1 MPEKENEALEK
12 MVLAKGKEQDFTIC
26 TLPMP
31 ISRKCLI
38 TDLIEMNDKLKK
50 KVDFAIKLLQSI
62 PTDDGPIELSYSGG
76 KDSDVIL
83 ELAKMAGIPYRAI
96 YKATTIDPPQTIAHA
111 REMGAEVIHPKK
123 TFFQLVSK
131 SGFPSRF
138 SRECCS
144 VLKEY
149 KICDRAIQGIRRSE
163 SKKRAKRYKEPEECR
178 VYSKKEK
185 VKIYLPI
192 LEWTDQDVE
201 EFIKER
207 NIKCHP
213 LYDRGGQFDVTQR
226 LGCMGCPL
234 ASRKKR
240 IQFFKE
246 NPKWLKAW
254 IRAGQKWYISEK
266 YQNGKAKHKFKDAF
280 EAMGYQLYCDN
291 IEQLKEKT
299 YGLFGEF
306 DWKEFLQKEFKIDMS
321 DI

>member
-1 MPEKENEALEK
+1 
-12 MVLAKGKEQDFTIC
+12 MVPAKGKEQDFTIC

-138 SRECCS
+138 QRFCCS
-144 VLKEY
+144 ALKEY
-149 KICDRAIQGIRRSE
+149 KIYDRAIQGIRRSE
-163 SKKRAKRYKEPEECR
+163 SRKRAENYKEPEICR
-178 VYSKKEK
+178 VYSAKEK
-185 VKIYLPI
+185 VKVYLPI
-192 LEWTDQDVE
+192 LEWTNQDVE

-213 LYDRGGQFDVTQR
+213 LYYRGGQFDVTKR
-226 LGCMGCPL
+226 LGCIGCPL
-234 ASRKKR
+234 QSRKKR
-240 IQFFKE
+240 IQEFME
-246 NPKWLKAW
+246 NPKLLKAW
-254 IRAGQKWYISEK
+254 IRAGQKRYTSEA
-266 YQNGKAKHKFKDAF
+266 YQNGKAKYKFKDAF

>member
-1 MPEKENEALEK
+1 MRKEL
-12 MVLAKGKEQDFTIC
+12 Q
-26 TLPMP
+26 
-31 ISRKCLI
+31 
-38 TDLIEMNDKLKK
+38 K

-62 PTDDGPIELSYSGG
+62 PTDEGPIELSYSSG

-96 YKATTIDPPQTIAHA
+96 YKATTIDPPGTIAHA
-111 REMGAEVIHPKK
+111 REMGAEVIRPKK

-138 SRECCS
+138 QRFCCS
-144 VLKEY
+144 ALKEY

-163 SKKRAKRYKEPEECR
+163 SRKRAEKYKEPEVCR
-178 VYSKKEK
+178 VYSAKEK
-185 VKIYLPI
+185 VKVYLPI
-192 LEWTDQDVE
+192 LEWTDQDVA

-213 LYDRGGQFDVTQR
+213 LYYSREGQFDVTKR

-234 ASRKKR
+234 ASRNKR

-246 NPKWLKAW
+246 NPKWLKSW
-254 IRAGQKWYISEK
+254 IRAGQKRYTSEA

-280 EAMGYQLYCDN
+280 ETMGYMLFCDN
-291 IEQLKEKT
+291 MDEFKEKT
-299 YGLFGEF
+299 YTLFGEF
-306 DWKEFLQKEFKIDMS
+306 DWKEFLQNEFNIDMS

>member
-1 MPEKENEALEK
+1 MRKEL
-12 MVLAKGKEQDFTIC
+12 Q
-26 TLPMP
+26 
-31 ISRKCLI
+31 
-38 TDLIEMNDKLKK
+38 K

-62 PTDDGPIELSYSGG
+62 PQDGDIEISYSSG

-96 YKATTIDPPQTIAHA
+96 YKATTIDPPGTIAHA
-111 REMGAEVIHPKK
+111 REMGAEVVRPQK
-123 TFFQLVSK
+123 TFFQLVSEF
-131 SGFPSRF
+131 GYPNRF
-138 SRECCS
+138 QRFCCS

-149 KICDRAIQGIRRSE
+149 KICDRAVQGIRRSE
-163 SKKRAKRYKEPEECR
+163 SRKRAEKYKEPEVCR
-178 VYSKKEK
+178 VYSAKEK
-185 VKIYLPI
+185 VKVYLPI
-192 LEWTDQDVE
+192 LEWTDEDVA

-213 LYDRGGQFDVTQR
+213 LYYQGGQFDVTQR

-246 NPKWLKAW
+246 KPKWLKAW
-254 IRAGQKWYISEK
+254 IRAGQKWYISEA
-266 YQNGKAKHKFKDAF
+266 YQNGNSKYHFKDAF
-280 EAMGYQLYCDN
+280 EAMGYLLYCDN

-299 YGLFGEF
+299 YGLFGDF

>member
-1 MPEKENEALEK
+1 MRKEL
-12 MVLAKGKEQDFTIC
+12 Q
-26 TLPMP
+26 
-31 ISRKCLI
+31 
-38 TDLIEMNDKLKK
+38 K

-62 PTDDGPIELSYSGG
+62 PQDGDIEVSYSGG

-83 ELAKMAGIPYRAI
+83 ELTKMAGIPYRAI

-111 REMGAEVIHPKK
+111 REMGAEVVRPKK
-123 TFFQLVSK
+123 TFFQLVSEN
-131 SGFPSRF
+131 GFPTRF
-138 SRECCS
+138 SRFCCS
-144 VLKEY
+144 ILKEY

-163 SKKRAKRYKEPEECR
+163 SRNRAERYKEPERCR
-178 VYSKKEK
+178 VYSAKEK
-185 VKIYLPI
+185 VKQYLPI

-213 LYDRGGQFDVTQR
+213 LYYMGGEFDVTKR

-240 IQFFKE
+240 IQFFKD
-246 NPKWLKAW
+246 NPRWLKAW
-254 IRAGQKWYISEK
+254 IRAGQKRYTSEK
-266 YQNGKAKHKFKDAF
+266 YQNGKAKVKFNDAF
-280 EAMGYQLYCDN
+280 EAMGYLLFCEN
-291 IEQLKEKT
+291 IDEFKEKT
-299 YGLFGEF
+299 YGMFGDF

>member
-1 MPEKENEALEK
+1 MRKEL
-12 MVLAKGKEQDFTIC
+12 Q
-26 TLPMP
+26 
-31 ISRKCLI
+31 
-38 TDLIEMNDKLKK
+38 K

-62 PTDDGPIELSYSGG
+62 PQDGDIEISYSSG

-96 YKATTIDPPQTIAHA
+96 YKNTTIDPAGSIAHA
-111 REMGAEVIHPKK
+111 REMGAEVIRPKK
-123 TFFQLVSK
+123 SFFQLVSEN
-131 SGFPSRF
+131 GFPSRH
-138 SRECCS
+138 SRFCCS
-144 VLKEY
+144 ILKEY

-163 SKKRAKRYKEPEECR
+163 SRNRAERYKEPERCR
-178 VYSKKEK
+178 VYSAKEK
-185 VKIYLPI
+185 VKQYLPI

-213 LYDRGGQFDVTQR
+213 LYYRGGQFDVTKR

-234 ASRKKR
+234 ASRKKN
-240 IQFFKE
+240 IQFFKD
-246 NPKWLKAW
+246 NPRWLKAW
-254 IRAGQKWYISEK
+254 IRAGQKRYTSGT
-266 YQNGKAKHKFKDAF
+266 YQNGKAKFKFKDAF

-291 IEQLKEKT
+291 IEQFKEKT
-299 YGLFGEF
+299 YGMFGDF

>member
-1 MPEKENEALEK
+1 MK
-12 MVLAKGKEQDFTIC
+12 
-26 TLPMP
+26 
-31 ISRKCLI
+31 RKNQKH
-38 TDLIEMNDKLKK
+38 IEMRKELQK

-62 PTDDGPIELSYSGG
+62 PQEGDIEVSYSGG

-96 YKATTIDPPQTIAHA
+96 YKNTTIDPAGSIAHA
-111 REMGAEVIHPKK
+111 KEMGAEVIRPKK
-123 TFFQLVSK
+123 TFFQLVSEH
-131 SGFPSRF
+131 GYPSRYARF
-138 SRECCS
+138 CCS
-144 VLKEY
+144 FLKEY
-149 KICDRAIQGIRRSE
+149 KVCDRAIQGIRRSE
-163 SKKRAKRYKEPEECR
+163 SKKRAERYKEPEECR

-213 LYDRGGQFDVTQR
+213 LYYKGGGQFDVTQR

-246 NPKWLKAW
+246 NPRWLKAW
-254 IRAGQKWYISEK
+254 IRAGQKYYTSEK
-266 YQNGKAKHKFKDAF
+266 YRNGKAKHKFKDAF

-291 IEQLKEKT
+291 IEQFKENT
-299 YGLFGEF
+299 YGLFGDF

>member
-1 MPEKENEALEK
+1 MRKEL
-12 MVLAKGKEQDFTIC
+12 Q
-26 TLPMP
+26 
-31 ISRKCLI
+31 
-38 TDLIEMNDKLKK
+38 K
-50 KVDFAIKLLQSI
+50 KVDFAIKLLRSI
-62 PTDDGPIELSYSGG
+62 PTDEGPIELSFSSG

-96 YKATTIDPPQTIAHA
+96 YKATTIDPPHTIAHA
-111 REMGAEVIHPKK
+111 KEMGAEVIRPKK
-123 TFFQLVSK
+123 TFFQLISEY
-131 SGFPSRF
+131 GFPSRF
-138 SRECCS
+138 QRFCCS

-149 KICDRAIQGIRRSE
+149 KVCDRAIQGIRRSE
-163 SKKRAKRYKEPEECR
+163 SRNRAERYKEPEMCR
-178 VYSKKEK
+178 VYSAKEK
-185 VKIYLPI
+185 VKVYLPI

-213 LYDRGGQFDVTQR
+213 LYYREGQFDVTKR

-280 EAMGYQLYCDN
+280 EAMGYLLFCDN
-291 IEQLKEKT
+291 IEQFKEKT
-299 YGLFGEF
+299 YGIFGDF

>member
-1 MPEKENEALEK
+1 MTKEL
-12 MVLAKGKEQDFTIC
+12 Q
-26 TLPMP
+26 
-31 ISRKCLI
+31 
-38 TDLIEMNDKLKK
+38 K
-50 KVDFAIKLLQSI
+50 KVDRAIRLLQSI
-62 PTDDGPIELSYSGG
+62 PQDGDIELSYSSG

-96 YKATTIDPPQTIAHA
+96 YKNTTIDPSGTIAHA

-123 TFFQLVSK
+123 TFFQLIGEK
-131 SGFPSRF
+131 GFPSRV
-138 SRECCS
+138 SRWCCS

-163 SKKRAKRYKEPEECR
+163 SRNRAERYKEPEVCR
-178 VYSKKEK
+178 VYSAKEK
-185 VKIYLPI
+185 VKQYFPI
-192 LEWTDQDVE
+192 LEWTNQDVE

-213 LYDRGGQFDVTQR
+213 IYYRGGQFDVTQR

-246 NPKWLKAW
+246 NPKMLKAW
-254 IRAGQKWYISEK
+254 IRAGQKRYTSDK
-266 YQNGKAKHKFKDAF
+266 YQNGNAKYKFKDAF

-291 IEQLKEKT
+291 IEQFKEKT
-299 YGLFGEF
+299 YGVFGEF
-306 DWKEFLQKEFKIDMS
+306 DWKGFLQNEFNIDMS

>member
-1 MPEKENEALEK
+1 MRPGLEK
-12 MVLAKGKEQDFTIC
+12 
-26 TLPMP
+26 
-31 ISRKCLI
+31 
-38 TDLIEMNDKLKK
+38 
-50 KVDFAIKLLQSI
+50 KVERAIRLLQSI
-62 PTDDGPIELSYSGG
+62 PQDGDIEVSYSGG

-138 SRECCS
+138 QRFCCS
-144 VLKEY
+144 ALKEY
-149 KICDRAIQGIRRSE
+149 KIYDRAIQGIRRSE
-163 SKKRAKRYKEPEECR
+163 SRKRAENYKEPEICR
-178 VYSKKEK
+178 VYSAKEK
-185 VKIYLPI
+185 VKVYLPI
-192 LEWTDQDVE
+192 LEWTNQDVE

-213 LYDRGGQFDVTQR
+213 LYYRRGQFDVTQR

-240 IQFFKE
+240 IQEFKD
-246 NPKWLKAW
+246 NPKMLKAW
-254 IRAGQKWYISEK
+254 IRAGQKRYTSEK

-280 EAMGYQLYCDN
+280 EVMGYMLYCDN
-291 IEQLKEKT
+291 IEDFKEKT
-299 YGLFGEF
+299 YTLFGEF
-306 DWKEFLQKEFKIDMS
+306 DWKEFLQNEFKIDMS

>member
-1 MPEKENEALEK
+1 MRPELEK
-12 MVLAKGKEQDFTIC
+12 
-26 TLPMP
+26 
-31 ISRKCLI
+31 
-38 TDLIEMNDKLKK
+38 
-50 KVDFAIKLLQSI
+50 KVERAIRLLQSI
-62 PTDDGPIELSYSGG
+62 PQDGDIELSYSGG

-96 YKATTIDPPQTIAHA
+96 YKATTIDPPGTIAHA
-111 REMGAEVIHPKK
+111 KEMGAEVIHPKK

-149 KICDRAIQGIRRSE
+149 KVCDRAIQGIRRSE
-163 SKKRAKRYKEPEECR
+163 SRKRAERYKEPEECR

-213 LYDRGGQFDVTQR
+213 IYYRGGGQFDVTKR

-254 IRAGQKWYISEK
+254 IRAGQKRYTSEA

-280 EAMGYQLYCDN
+280 EAMGYMLFCDN
-291 IEQLKEKT
+291 MDEFKEKT
-299 YGLFGEF
+299 YTLFGEF
-306 DWKEFLQKEFKIDMS
+306 DWKEFLQKEFNIDMG

>member
-1 MPEKENEALEK
+1 MRPELEK
-12 MVLAKGKEQDFTIC
+12 
-26 TLPMP
+26 
-31 ISRKCLI
+31 
-38 TDLIEMNDKLKK
+38 
-50 KVDFAIKLLQSI
+50 KVERAIRLLQSI
-62 PTDDGPIELSYSGG
+62 PQDGDIELSYSGG

-96 YKATTIDPPQTIAHA
+96 YKATTIDPPGTIAHA
-111 REMGAEVIHPKK
+111 KEMGAEVIYPKK

-138 SRECCS
+138 QRFCCS

-163 SKKRAKRYKEPEECR
+163 SRKRAEKYKEPEVCR
-178 VYSKKEK
+178 VYSAKEK
-185 VKIYLPI
+185 VKVYLPI
-192 LEWTDQDVE
+192 LEWTDQDVA

-213 LYDRGGQFDVTQR
+213 LYYSREGQFDVTKR

-234 ASRKKR
+234 ASRNKR

-254 IRAGQKWYISEK
+254 IRAGQKRYTSEA
-266 YQNGKAKHKFKDAF
+266 YQNGKGKHKFKDAF
-280 EAMGYQLYCDN
+280 EAMGYMLFCDN
-291 IEQLKEKT
+291 MDEFKEKT
-299 YGLFGEF
+299 YTLFGEF
-306 DWKEFLQKEFKIDMS
+306 DWKEFLQKEFNIDMG